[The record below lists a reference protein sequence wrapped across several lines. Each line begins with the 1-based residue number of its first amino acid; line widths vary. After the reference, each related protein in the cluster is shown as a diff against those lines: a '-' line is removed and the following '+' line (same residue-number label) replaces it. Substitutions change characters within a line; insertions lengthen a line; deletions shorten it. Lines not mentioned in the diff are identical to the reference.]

1 MGVVPLHVFVAGPG
15 PRENVGLGFG
25 SLCSVGLVLMVLM
38 VLMVLRL
45 AFVNKPSVKHILE
58 YV

>member
-1 MGVVPLHVFVAGPG
+1 MFLVFGVVPLHVFVAGPG

-25 SLCSVGLVLMVLM
+25 SLCSVGLVLMVL
-38 VLMVLRL
+38 RL